1 MQAIASPAADLRH
14 AALALLRAALSQ
26 RPSAGIF
33 LLYSPGA
40 DDPLGLRDPAPLA
53 DTDRAAGQAPP
64 AKPHT
69 RTVARIPWGRMPAA
83 YQSRIIELDCRK
95 VAAYLLESHPGLDDP
110 LLEESFTLAGSYLNG
125 QSATE
130 FDEPRGRHLAGWL
143 VSTDTAAGIAR
154 RLVGADTLLQARA
167 AAGYGIAWH
176 DPRVLGGMWA
186 HLNAA
191 QRMLLLGPDT
201 TWIAIDALGQLV
213 QWSASSAGTAD
224 EHVPAS
230 AEQQARLRDEPA
242 VLALLEVW
250 RSHCAEQG
258 IALPAHAQET
268 LHGHVAQARRSG
280 LDGEDLQAYALWA
293 LRLRPGFEFEPAVR
307 QALAQAAQNPDT
319 LAQLLP
325 AALAGPLLERYA
337 IDPPATACD
346 GDLPR

>member
-53 DTDRAAGQAPP
+53 DADRAAGQAPP

-125 QSATE
+125 QSADGIRRTSR
-130 FDEPRGRHLAGWL
+130 PPSGRLAGQHRH
-143 VSTDTAAGIAR
+143 GR
-154 RLVGADTLLQARA
+154 RHRAPPCRRRHA
-167 AAGYGIAWH
+167 AAGS
-176 DPRVLGGMWA
+176 R
-186 HLNAA
+186 
-191 QRMLLLGPDT
+191 R
-201 TWIAIDALGQLV
+201 
-213 QWSASSAGTAD
+213 S
-224 EHVPAS
+224 
-230 AEQQARLRDEPA
+230 RLRHR
-242 VLALLEVW
+242 LARPSRAGRHVGAFECRSAHAAAGPRYDLDRHRRAGAARSVVGLVRRHGGRTRSRKRSSRPGCATNPPCWHCW
-250 RSHCAEQG
+250 RSGAA
-258 IALPAHAQET
+258 IAQSRASPCRHMHRKPSTAT
-268 LHGHVAQARRSG
+268 WPRHGGRAWMAKTCKPMRSG
-280 LDGEDLQAYALWA
+280 
-293 LRLRPGFEFEPAVR
+293 LRLRPGFELEPAVR